1 MPMMTTDNTKINK
14 TVLELVKKTFHNIP
28 ILSEVKRATDM
39 REASHQ
45 RIPLS
50 LLAEHKPPAG
60 GVAKQLADLTQEVVE
75 RLDSL
80 ESDKGV

>member
-1 MPMMTTDNTKINK
+1 
-14 TVLELVKKTFHNIP
+14 
-28 ILSEVKRATDM
+28 VKRTTDM

-60 GVAKQLADLTQEVVE
+60 TIAKQLANLTQEIVTQI
-75 RLDSL
+75 DSL